1 MRYIFLEVL
10 VFQLTDKMVQSLK
23 IKIFLATLIAF
34 LVLLLACEKNRPS
47 LHKEDS
53 LALKLADSLL
63 ISIDSEVLPRY
74 PEVFLFKDSILYGRN
89 GLDFYTFDLKK
100 EQYLRS
106 FSVDPNFKSDIAGFY
121 VATPDSIFLASE
133 PKVLSLI
140 NSNGQ
145 ILKTWRLPEDRLGPK
160 YDGYDINYFS
170 RWVQPIQY
178 VDQKS
183 SLIHLSFT
191 NVDIWFFDDKNN
203 YPGHGVFDFKHG
215 NWLSEFGIYPDSYFE
230 KGIKYPHVYT
240 TPSVLAVDS
249 ITYISYPLDH
259 YIYLFN
265 NLTGSFIRKA
275 QIQSNYLQETTEPL
289 AFENNDLQAERYF
302 IIQSGYYGDL
312 NYHKEIKKFTRIV
325 RHNNELYL
333 ANEKL
338 NKPQNK
344 ELSVL
349 VMDDSLNV
357 LLEAPMVNFD
367 KLAGFGGDRRLSAG
381 LATSDGFIGTE
392 KYDDFSSEDLLYYN
406 LKFIIE

>member
-1 MRYIFLEVL
+1 MSQR
-10 VFQLTDKMVQSLK
+10 LK
-23 IKIFLATLIAF
+23 VNNTLAVF
-34 LVLLLACEKNRPS
+34 LVGLLLLPACANEELS
-47 LHKEDS
+47 WHKEDS
-53 LALKLADSLL
+53 SALKIVDSLL
-63 ISIDSEVLPRY
+63 ISIDSTVLTRY
-74 PEVFLFKDSILYGRN
+74 PEVFLFKDSLLYGRS
-89 GLDFYTFDLKK
+89 GSDFYTFDLKK
-100 EQYLRS
+100 ERYLRS
-106 FSVDPNFKSDIAGFY
+106 FSVDPNFISDIAGFY

-133 PKVLSLI
+133 PRVLYLI
-140 NSNGQ
+140 DSNGQ
-145 ILKTWRLPEDRLGPK
+145 LLKKWPLPEGQLSPK

-170 RWVQPIQY
+170 WWVKPIQS
-178 VDQKS
+178 VDLHRGQ
-183 SLIHLSFT
+183 IHLSFT
-191 NVDIWFFDDKNN
+191 NFDIWFFDDKNN
-203 YPGHGVFDFKHG
+203 YPGHGVFDFRNG

-265 NLTGSFIRKA
+265 NLTGRFIKKA

-289 AFENNDLQAERYF
+289 AFENNDLQAERNF
-302 IIQSGYYGDL
+302 IIQSGYYGEL
-312 NYHKEIKKFTRIV
+312 NYHKEINKFTRIV

-344 ELSVL
+344 GLSVL

-357 LLEAPMVNFD
+357 LFEAPMGNFER
-367 KLAGFGGDRRLSAG
+367 LAGFGGDRRLSAG